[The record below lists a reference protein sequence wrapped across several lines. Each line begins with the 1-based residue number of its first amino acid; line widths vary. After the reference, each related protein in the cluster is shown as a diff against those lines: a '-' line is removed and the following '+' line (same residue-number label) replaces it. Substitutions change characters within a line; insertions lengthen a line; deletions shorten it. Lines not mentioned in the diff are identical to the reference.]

1 MRVRAVLAGVVVVGL
16 LSMCIPAATNQGQ
29 EDTCFSKSLHSSGEG
44 MRYWYEKEDGLKSVT
59 NVPYDQLSCQKCHAK
74 SCDVCHVRNEG
85 GKCSYSVQ
93 KAKDMNTCLT
103 CHARAQATMQVGKE
117 KGVTDVHFAK
127 GMVCTDCHNAEDV
140 HGDGTSR
147 HSMRDEGA
155 VKAAC
160 TNCHIPEGNDIR
172 PHTVHRGKLDC
183 TACHVSNSMSCQNCH
198 IENFIK
204 TGTKEGHFLPP
215 SQEWLLLV
223 NYKGKI
229 VAGSVQTAVY
239 KNKKFVAYAPYF
251 THSVQK
257 KAKDCADCHGN
268 AAMKLLQK
276 GEPVPMATFKDGQM
290 VNWKGIVPLVP
301 EKLQWS
307 FLTKDAN
314 DKWIPI
320 ESNEPAKIQMVNYG
334 EPFTKDQLKKMGMP
348 FRK

>member
-1 MRVRAVLAGVVVVGL
+1 MRVKAALAGVVMVGL
-16 LSMCIPAATNQGQ
+16 LAMCIPAAMNQG
-29 EDTCFSKSLHSSGEG
+29 EDETCFSKSLHSSGEG

-59 NVPYDQLSCQKCHAK
+59 GVPYDQLSCQKCHAK
-74 SCDVCHVRNEG
+74 SCDVCHVKKEG
-85 GKCSYSVQ
+85 EKCSYSTQ
-93 KAKDMNTCLT
+93 KAKDMNTCLA
-103 CHARAQATMQVGKE
+103 CHARAQATMQAGKE

-160 TNCHIPEGNDIR
+160 TNCHQPKEQDIR

-215 SQEWLLLV
+215 SMEWLLLV
-223 NYKGKI
+223 NYKGKV

-257 KAKDCADCHGN
+257 KAKGCEDCHGN
-268 AAMKLLQK
+268 TAMKRLQK
-276 GEPVPMATFKDGQM
+276 DETVPMTEFKEGNI
-290 VNWKGIVPLVP
+290 VSWKGVVPLVP
-301 EKLQWS
+301 EKLSWA
-307 FLTKDAN
+307 FLNKIG
-314 DKWIPI
+314 DKWVPI
-320 ESNEPAKIQMVNYG
+320 DNNEPAKIQMVNYG
-334 EPFTKDQLKKMGMP
+334 EPLTKDQLKKMGMP